1 MSRAR
6 FRGEHHLKMDSKGR
20 VSIPAEFRRALEAND
35 PDWSE
40 GDNPRMY
47 IHYGENLKGGLEV
60 YTVKAQ
66 EEIEDIVLDMDYG
79 PERELSEDY
88 FLTSTQEV
96 KLDDTGRAVLPQ
108 MLRNKL
114 ALEDGMN
121 ILARGRGATFEMW
134 NPDTHRAMREARTAE
149 FLASQPANFDPKSLL
164 NDARRKRDEQ
174 RMQGRD

>member
-1 MSRAR
+1 
-6 FRGEHHLKMDSKGR
+6 MDSKGR

-40 GDNPRMY
+40 GDNPRMF
-47 IHYGENLKGGLEV
+47 IHYGDNLNGGLEV

-66 EEIEDIVLDMDYG
+66 EEIEDIVLDMDFG
-79 PERELSEDY
+79 PERVLSEDY

-96 KLDDTGRAVLPQ
+96 KLDETGRTVLPQ

-114 ALEDGMN
+114 DLKDGME

-134 NPDTHRAMREARTAE
+134 NPDTHRTMREARTAE
-149 FLASQPANFDPKSLL
+149 FLAAQPANFDPKSLL

>member
-1 MSRAR
+1 
-6 FRGEHHLKMDSKGR
+6 MDGKGR

-35 PDWSE
+35 PDWAE
-40 GDNPRMY
+40 GENPRMF

-66 EEIEDIVLDMDYG
+66 EEIEEIVEQMDFG
-79 PERELSEDY
+79 PERDLSEDY

-96 KLDDTGRAVLPQ
+96 RLDDTGRAVLPQ

-114 ALEDGMN
+114 SLTDGMQ

-134 NPDTHRAMREARTAE
+134 NPETYETARAAKTAE
-149 FLASQPANFDPKSLL
+149 FLATQPANFDPKSLL
-164 NDARRKRDEQ
+164 NDARRKLDEQ
-174 RMQGRD
+174 RQRGGD